1 MLLESKQLAIPS
13 PILEAL
19 HIPILVCNEDFSPS
33 IRVLIQF
40 FCSASSVF
48 SILKPHVALT
58 ALYNSSAREAEHA
71 STCLPDT
78 REKVL
83 ENILEWAMGD
93 DKHPICWLRGPAGS
107 GKSTV
112 AHTVAERCHQ
122 RDELAATFFFSRGK
136 GDRSD
141 IDKLLPTLAF
151 QLAQR
156 MPSIRPLLLEA
167 LADESTL
174 FQTLGDRFLNLIV
187 KPLRAIEESKHSMV
201 IIIDGL
207 DECAVQDA
215 IVTLI
220 KFLGETALSHR
231 LPVRFLLT
239 SRPET
244 QIRDAFRLHV
254 SQSTVFPLAL
264 EDFAAHNDI
273 RIYLQSRLS
282 DIRNR
287 CDSLM
292 RDVPIPWP
300 SETHLETLV
309 LQSEGL
315 FIYVSTLLK
324 FVDDGRGL
332 PQEKLERV
340 LKIHTGVD
348 SLYTQ
353 VISEAKARDHPD
365 FDQVMGSLMY
375 LERPLSINQ
384 LAQLLRLRAA
394 RIQQAMQGCH
404 SILAVPDNN
413 DDSIRP
419 YHASLHDF
427 LRDSQRAQHHFLSP
441 VEYHALI
448 SARCLD
454 MIMMGFKN
462 NTTKGGEPM
471 SYACE
476 AWHHHCCIL
485 LSNEDCTCDKFNFC
499 LGCLQD
505 AMEDIDLQW
514 LKYWLYEGLI
524 SGKGLI
530 IKKKSEHYDF
540 VSLFLQKSNIFI
552 NAHLTQRLSG
562 NAKRLQRKVQQLW
575 QIVHVRSLLLL

>member
-1 MLLESKQLAIPS
+1 
-13 PILEAL
+13 
-19 HIPILVCNEDFSPS
+19 
-33 IRVLIQF
+33 
-40 FCSASSVF
+40 VF

-71 STCLPDT
+71 STCLPNT
-78 REKVL
+78 RKEVL
-83 ENILEWAMGD
+83 KNILEWAVGD
-93 DKHPICWLRGPAGS
+93 DKRPICWLRGPAGS

-151 QLAQR
+151 QFSQR
-156 MPSIRPLLLEA
+156 MPSVRPLLLEA

-174 FQTLGDRFLNLIV
+174 SQTLGDRFFNLIV
-187 KPLRAIEESKHSMV
+187 KPLRAIEESKHPMV

-220 KFLGETALSHR
+220 KFLGETNLSHG

-254 SQSTVFPLAL
+254 TQSTVFPLAL
-264 EDFAAHNDI
+264 EDFAAHDDI
-273 RIYLQSRLS
+273 RTYLQSRLS
-282 DIRNR
+282 DIRER
-287 CDSLM
+287 RDLLM

-300 SETHLETLV
+300 SKTHLEMLV
-309 LQSEGL
+309 HQSEGL

-324 FVDDGRGL
+324 FVDDGQGL

-353 VISEAKARDHPD
+353 VISEAHHYPH
-365 FDQVMGSLMY
+365 FDRVMGSLMH

-384 LAQLLRLRAA
+384 LAQLLQLQAA
-394 RIQQAMQGCH
+394 HIQQAMQGCH

-419 YHASLHDF
+419 YHASLRDF
-427 LRDSQRAQHHFLSP
+427 LTDCHRAQCHFLSP

-448 SARCLD
+448 SAQCLG
-454 MIMMGFKN
+454 MITMGFKN
-462 NTTKGGEPM
+462 NTTRGGEPM

-499 LGCLQD
+499 LCHLED
-505 AMEDIDLQW
+505 AMKDIDLQW

-524 SGKGLI
+524 TGEGLR
-530 IKKKSEHYDF
+530 IKSKSEHYDF

-552 NAHLTQRLSG
+552 NACLTQRLSG
-562 NAKRLQRKVQQLW
+562 KAKRLQRKVQQLW
-575 QIVHVRSLLLL
+575 QIVHVCSLLPL

>member
-1 MLLESKQLAIPS
+1 M
-13 PILEAL
+13 
-19 HIPILVCNEDFSPS
+19 
-33 IRVLIQF
+33 
-40 FCSASSVF
+40 F

-83 ENILEWAMGD
+83 ENILEWTMGD

-112 AHTVAERCHQ
+112 AHTIAEQCHQ

-141 IDKLLPTLAF
+141 IGKLLPTLAF

-174 FQTLGDRFLNLIV
+174 SQTLGDRFLNLIV
-187 KPLRAIEESKHSMV
+187 KPLRAIEESKHPMI

-220 KFLGETALSHR
+220 KFLGETNLSHR

-254 SQSTVFPLAL
+254 TQNTLFPLAL

-273 RIYLQSRLS
+273 RMYLQSRLS

-287 CDSLM
+287 RDLLM

-300 SETHLETLV
+300 SKTHLEMLV
-309 LQSEGL
+309 RQSEGL

-324 FVDDGRGL
+324 FVDDGQGL

-340 LKIHTGVD
+340 LEIHTGVD

-353 VISEAKARDHPD
+353 VISESRHYPH
-365 FDQVMGSLMY
+365 FDRVLGSLMY

-384 LAQLLRLRAA
+384 LAQLLQLQAA
-394 RIQQAMQGCH
+394 HIQQAMQGCH
-404 SILAVPDNN
+404 SILTVPDNN
-413 DDSIRP
+413 DDSIQP
-419 YHASLHDF
+419 YHASLRDF
-427 LRDSQRAQHHFLSP
+427 LTDHQRAQCHFLSP
-441 VEYHALI
+441 VECHALI
-448 SARCLD
+448 SAQCLEL
-454 MIMMGFKN
+454 ITMGLKN
-462 NTTKGGEPM
+462 NTTKAGEPL

-476 AWHHHCCIL
+476 AWHHHFSMV
-485 LSNEDCTCDKFNFC
+485 LSNEDCTFDKFNLC
-499 LGCLQD
+499 LCHLQN
-505 AMEDIDLQW
+505 AMKDIDLQW
-514 LKYWLYEGLI
+514 LKYWIYEGLT

-530 IKKKSEHYDF
+530 IKNNTEHYDF
-540 VSLFLQKSNIFI
+540 VSLFVQKSTIFI
-552 NAHLTQRLSG
+552 NACLTQKLSG
-562 NAKRLQRKVQQLW
+562 NAKRLHRKVQQFW
-575 QIVHVRSLLLL
+575 QIVHVCSLLPL

>member
-1 MLLESKQLAIPS
+1 
-13 PILEAL
+13 
-19 HIPILVCNEDFSPS
+19 
-33 IRVLIQF
+33 
-40 FCSASSVF
+40 VF

-83 ENILEWAMGD
+83 ERIQEWAMGD

-141 IDKLLPTLAF
+141 IGKLLPTLAF

-174 FQTLGDRFLNLIV
+174 SQTLGDRFLNLIV
-187 KPLRAIEESKHSMV
+187 KPLRAIEESTHPMV

-207 DECAVQDA
+207 DECAIQDA

-244 QIRDAFRLHV
+244 QIRDAFRPYV
-254 SQSTVFPLAL
+254 RQSTVFPLAL

-273 RIYLQSRLS
+273 RTYLQSRLS
-282 DIRNR
+282 DIRER
-287 CDSLM
+287 RDLIM

-309 LQSEGL
+309 HQSEGL

-324 FVDDGRGL
+324 FVDDGQGL
-332 PQEKLERV
+332 PQEKLKRV
-340 LKIHTGVD
+340 LKMRMGVD

-353 VISEAKARDHPD
+353 VISEACHYPH
-365 FDQVMGSLMY
+365 FYWVMGSLMY

-384 LAQLLRLRAA
+384 LAQLLQLQAA
-394 RIQQAMQGCH
+394 HIQQAMQGCH
-404 SILAVPDNN
+404 SILTVPDNN
-413 DDSIRP
+413 DHSIRP
-419 YHASLHDF
+419 YHASLRDF
-427 LRDSQRAQHHFLSP
+427 LTDRQRAQHHFLSP

-448 SARCLD
+448 SVQCLEL
-454 MIMMGFKN
+454 ITIGFKN
-462 NTTKGGEPM
+462 NITRGGEPM

-485 LSNEDCTCDKFNFC
+485 LSNEDCTFDKFNFC
-499 LGCLQD
+499 LCHLQD
-505 AMEDIDLQW
+505 VMKDIDLQW
-514 LKYWLYEGLI
+514 LKYWIYEGLT
-524 SGKGLI
+524 SGEGLH
-530 IKKKSEHYDF
+530 IKRNSEHYGF
-540 VSLFLQKSNIFI
+540 VSLFLQKSSVFI
-552 NAHLTQRLSG
+552 NACLTQRLSG
-562 NAKRLQRKVQQLW
+562 NAKGLQRKVQQVW
-575 QIVHVRSLLLL
+575 QIVHVCGLLPL